1 MDILDGKGKKIQNTS
16 YHSRNIT
23 FWPVISVTR
32 FRYIMTL
39 FWMISTTLLKNVW
52 IGLVSNYLDIV
63 SAGQEKFIEIPDSD
77 MTETLTVT
85 RTVTTIER
93 EEQIVTQMVKPQI
106 TTPLEP
112 EIFVRERGIA
122 R

>member
-1 MDILDGKGKKIQNTS
+1 
-16 YHSRNIT
+16 
-23 FWPVISVTR
+23 
-32 FRYIMTL
+32 MTL

-77 MTETLTVT
+77 ITETLTVT

-93 EEQIVTQMVKPQI
+93 EEQVVTQMVKPQI

>member
-1 MDILDGKGKKIQNTS
+1 MICTRSYRSSKIK
-16 YHSRNIT
+16 
-23 FWPVISVTR
+23 
-32 FRYIMTL
+32 
-39 FWMISTTLLKNVW
+39 LKNVW
-52 IGLVSNYLDIV
+52 IGPVSNYLGIDPT
-63 SAGQEKFIEIPDSD
+63 GQEKFIEIPDSD
-77 MTETLTVT
+77 ITETLTVT

-93 EEQIVTQMVKPQI
+93 EEQVVTQMVKPQI